1 MQILKIF
8 IFRCINKRKDRSV
21 TNEPSDEEQRKFSAR
36 NQKDN
41 KSLERL
47 SSNQIDFDRINKN
60 APFQKAYQSDA
71 RSQSKRRRART
82 KKHHT
87 GSEIVLKD
95 STSTLPHER
104 NASMEVTKHKSI
116 AELYKVPGTKS
127 IHFKKKSL
135 QYAMKRSRINDLL
148 K

>member
-1 MQILKIF
+1 MYK
-8 IFRCINKRKDRSV
+8 KRKDRSV
-21 TNEPSDEEQRKFSAR
+21 TNEPSEDEQRKFSAR
-36 NQKDN
+36 NHKDN

-47 SSNQIDFDRINKN
+47 PNQIDFDRINKN
-60 APFQKAYQSDA
+60 APLQKAYQSDA

-95 STSTLPHER
+95 PTSTLPNER
-104 NASMEVTKHKSI
+104 TASMEVTKHKSI
-116 AELYKVPGTKS
+116 SELYKVPGTKS

>member
-1 MQILKIF
+1 MYK
-8 IFRCINKRKDRSV
+8 KRKDRSI
-21 TNEPSDEEQRKFSAR
+21 TNEPSEDEQRKFSAR

-47 SSNQIDFDRINKN
+47 PNQIDFDRINKN
-60 APFQKAYQSDA
+60 APLQKAYQSDA

-95 STSTLPHER
+95 PTSTLPNER
-104 NASMEVTKHKSI
+104 TASMEVTKHKSI
-116 AELYKVPGTKS
+116 SELYKVPGTKS